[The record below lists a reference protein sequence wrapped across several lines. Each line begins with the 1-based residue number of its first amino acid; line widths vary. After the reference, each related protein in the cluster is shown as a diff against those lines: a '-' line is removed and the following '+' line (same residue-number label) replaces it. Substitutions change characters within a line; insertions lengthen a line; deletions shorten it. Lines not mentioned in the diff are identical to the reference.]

1 MKFNVDDLVDK
12 KLVTKKTYTE
22 GPFAGLS
29 VLKYKNNVFWDNLWH
44 TDPRL
49 LECRGMVV
57 DADNNVVI
65 WPFTKIFNRFEN
77 GTDLS
82 ADRLV
87 DAARKVNGFMASAGV
102 YKGQLV
108 VSTTGTLESEFA
120 VMAKNHIISECNDI
134 EHFIKWTAN
143 AKATF
148 LFEICDPSD
157 PHIIAEDAG
166 AYLIGVRIQ
175 NPDGTSFM
183 LPEGALDGLANVTKF
198 KRPVVHQM
206 IKFSDV
212 VEMSKKCQHEGY
224 VVRDPNYPFSLLL
237 KIKSPH
243 YLAKKFLMRGGDNKW
258 DMIWDNPK
266 EAKKRIDEEYY
277 ELLDHIR
284 EYYSKD
290 DWAGMDSQK
299 RRQVVEDYFA
309 IEDMFGRGSRFYVGV
324 PK

>member
-1 MKFNVDDLVDK
+1 MKFNVDDLVAK

-57 DADNNVVI
+57 DSEDNVII

-77 GTDLS
+77 GTDLPLDKPVICS
-82 ADRLV
+82 
-87 DAARKVNGFMASAGV
+87 RKVNGFMATAAIH
-102 YKGQLV
+102 KDKLL
-108 VSTTGTLESEFA
+108 VSTTGTLDSEFSELA
-120 VMAKNHIISECNDI
+120 RKYLEKMNFDLISFREDYT
-134 EHFIKWTAN
+134 FI
-143 AKATF
+143 
-148 LFEICDPSD
+148 FEICDSSD
-157 PHIIAEDAG
+157 PHIVEEKEG
-166 AYLIGVRIQ
+166 AYLIGVRDLALNGVMVEEHKLDRIA
-175 NPDGTSFM
+175 
-183 LPEGALDGLANVTKF
+183 EVIGA
-198 KRPVVHQM
+198 KRPQWDVRA
-206 IKFSDV
+206 FGDV
-212 VEMSKKCQHEGY
+212 VAASHAVSHEGF
-224 VVRDPNYPFSLLL
+224 VVRNIGTDDENSELLL

-290 DWAGMDSQK
+290 VWAAMDSQK

-309 IEDMFGRGSRFYVGV
+309 IEDMFDRGSRFYVGV